1 MGCRDRRASG
11 QTRGGISAVCSSP
24 RLAGAAGGLG
34 APPRT
39 CPPPWAPGVTQLRL
53 SLSVAGARAHAGR
66 AGPLWGRCSQP
77 RGAVTTWEAGPSAHP
92 AAGSPLPS
100 PAPAGAGGGGL
111 VTWLSG
117 PASLASGRAAPCW
130 AALPGPAC
138 VGADA
143 PVCGLSSLPE
153 PLPAPRPRVEGRRV
167 TRPHSRG
174 RGLGPRVS
182 EVGGQGPRSPSQGR
196 QVGGQRSPSQ
206 GGKAGGAGVPKSGL
220 VGGGRSQPPTLRT
233 AWPAPGPTWPP
244 GDRVSDLP
252 SSSVC
257 ALSPQMDHDPRNPAY
272 IATQGPLPTTVAD
285 FWQVSPFQFFVF
297 QKIRS

>member
-1 MGCRDRRASG
+1 MQGPTSQRADLRWHLRCLLQSAPGGGCWRAG
-11 QTRGGISAVCSSP
+11 C
-24 RLAGAAGGLG
+24 
-34 APPRT
+34 PPRM

-53 SLSVAGARAHAGR
+53 SLSVAGARAHAGH

-92 AAGSPLPS
+92 AAGSTLPS

-153 PLPAPRPRVEGRRV
+153 PLPAPRPRVEGKHVKRH
-167 TRPHSRG
+167 HSRG

-182 EVGGQGPRSPSQGR
+182 EVGGQGPGSPSQGR
-196 QVGGQRSPSQ
+196 QVGEM
-206 GGKAGGAGVPKSGL
+206 
-220 VGGGRSQPPTLRT
+220 TM
-233 AWPAPGPTWPP
+233 
-244 GDRVSDLP
+244 VS
-252 SSSVC
+252 
-257 ALSPQMDHDPRNPAY
+257 
-272 IATQGPLPTTVAD
+272 
-285 FWQVSPFQFFVF
+285 
-297 QKIRS
+297 